1 MEQTI
6 SSSLLTAVTL
16 CLFYH
21 WMVVGVIMGFVF
33 TLALEPEKIEKES
46 YFILVYG
53 DLGSTEHYTG
63 LLWGVATLG
72 LSIQAVNV
80 AATLR
85 VFRAVHHKSPRSM
98 SSGAV
103 LLATSNAMEAIF
115 GLAFLFVP
123 PFLPKSIK
131 FPRVI
136 WVSKLLISTPFAIS
150 LLYYANSRTEEMTEY
165 ERRRILEVDFPLVYV
180 RPESDERGSKVLVA
194 LPVQTART
202 PALEST
208 LVEPNGTGAEKTTES
223 DSSEASDSE
232 AEVSKVAQGVKKRKR
247 RSNITLTTA

>member
-1 MEQTI
+1 
-6 SSSLLTAVTL
+6 
-16 CLFYH
+16 
-21 WMVVGVIMGFVF
+21 
-33 TLALEPEKIEKES
+33 
-46 YFILVYG
+46 
-53 DLGSTEHYTG
+53 
-63 LLWGVATLG
+63 
-72 LSIQAVNV
+72 
-80 AATLR
+80 
-85 VFRAVHHKSPRSM
+85 M

-123 PFLPKSIK
+123 PFLPKSI
-131 FPRVI
+131 
-136 WVSKLLISTPFAIS
+136 TP
-150 LLYYANSRTEEMTEY
+150 TEPTCLRLHFTVQSGRECACTCGLTILFRYFSQTEY

-232 AEVSKVAQGVKKRKR
+232 AEVPKVAQGVKRRKR

>member
-46 YFILVYG
+46 YFILVYV
-53 DLGSTEHYTG
+53 
-63 LLWGVATLG
+63 LWGVATLG